1 MFTVLCTAPIHET
14 VLAVVGMLKTDIAMT
29 PGVTM
34 VLVADARAEIS
45 NVAPLVGATTVNVK
59 VELDASVTADGVRP
73 PTVARV
79 KSLLKPVV
87 APLPSRELMV
97 HVTVAPSRTSSGFVF
112 PEVHDSVDAPVGRPR
127 TVRVVEMTPPPPTW
141 SVVDIVDAAAA
152 AGIVSGAVAVNVID
166 PATEALRAD
175 VTTPWALAVGDKK
188 SVATPTVVMAPAP
201 SRRLMVHVMGSPVRT
216 MVADEPASVGA
227 HASVDADVGV
237 PIIVKMVAPPAKSA
251 PPTRLPTM
259 LNTPRTDPGAVTVN
273 DMVSRLADATIA
285 VWTRPLGFVVAAA

>member
-127 TVRVVEMTPPPPTW
+127 TVRVVEMTPPPPT
-141 SVVDIVDAAAA
+141 
-152 AGIVSGAVAVNVID
+152 
-166 PATEALRAD
+166 
-175 VTTPWALAVGDKK
+175 
-188 SVATPTVVMAPAP
+188 
-201 SRRLMVHVMGSPVRT
+201 
-216 MVADEPASVGA
+216 
-227 HASVDADVGV
+227 
-237 PIIVKMVAPPAKSA
+237 
-251 PPTRLPTM
+251 
-259 LNTPRTDPGAVTVN
+259 
-273 DMVSRLADATIA
+273 
-285 VWTRPLGFVVAAA
+285 